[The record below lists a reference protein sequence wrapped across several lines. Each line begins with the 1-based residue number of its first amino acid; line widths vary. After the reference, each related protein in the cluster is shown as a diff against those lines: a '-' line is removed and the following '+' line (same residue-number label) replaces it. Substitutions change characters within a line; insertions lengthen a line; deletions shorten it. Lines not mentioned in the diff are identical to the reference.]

1 MNPQTQDAIDK
12 LAKIEEQR
20 LPRFGTSLNLGIG
33 RMYMNGKHYSSSLAG
48 FLANAQDNLYRYFLA
63 LCADITDSK
72 QLEDIC
78 IDLAR
83 TLSVLKAFNEDLDYE
98 NIGCT
103 LVFDDPN
110 QWKRFK
116 NALHILQAAPASW
129 RQPEEPFDVSQL
141 GSTAFFSLL

>member
-1 MNPQTQDAIDK
+1 MNSKTQDAIDK
-12 LAKIEEQR
+12 LADIEKQR

-33 RMYMNGKHYSSSLAG
+33 RKYMDVKNYSSSLAG

-78 IDLAR
+78 KGLER

-103 LVFDDPN
+103 LVCDDPN

-116 NALHILQAAPASW
+116 HALHILQAAPASW
-129 RQPEEPFDVSQL
+129 REPEEPFDVSQL